1 MPVAVIGAEEQ
12 APAFNVKPLAKLL
25 GAPAFPL
32 MPFPPFFPA
41 IPLPSKYRVYF
52 GEPMRFEGDPDQ
64 DDDELRP
71 AVTQVKNT
79 IQSMIHL
86 GLKARKHVFW

>member
-1 MPVAVIGAEEQ
+1 
-12 APAFNVKPLAKLL
+12 
-25 GAPAFPL
+25 

-41 IPLPSKYRVYF
+41 VPLPTKYRVYF
-52 GEPMRFEGDPDQ
+52 GEAMRFSGDPDQ
-64 DDDELRP
+64 DDEELRP
-71 AVTQVKNT
+71 AVTQVRNT